1 MISGW
6 ETAVRDLVRL
16 TALERSG
23 LVGSGPEDA
32 FDRLIELAAEL
43 VGLPRGCITLVDGER
58 TTAKAS
64 TGFPEGSQLYASI
77 EQSFC
82 RYVVSTGQP
91 LIVNDAR
98 SDPRTTGDPA
108 IEAFAAVTWAGYP
121 IEDADGAV
129 LGTFCLMDSV
139 PHEWTAE
146 DLLILATLAQAA
158 STEIALR
165 RSRMDT
171 TDAEQLAAGTLWAAR
186 CEQAALIAHLSELV
200 TQGELGAQVK
210 EKLVA
215 WLGDAR
221 GPSSRETGRS

>member
-1 MISGW
+1 
-6 ETAVRDLVRL
+6 
-16 TALERSG
+16 
-23 LVGSGPEDA
+23 
-32 FDRLIELAAEL
+32 
-43 VGLPRGCITLVDGER
+43 
-58 TTAKAS
+58 
-64 TGFPEGSQLYASI
+64 
-77 EQSFC
+77 
-82 RYVVSTGQP
+82 

-98 SDPRTTGDPA
+98 SDPQTTGDPA

-165 RSRMDT
+165 RSRVDT

-186 CEQAALIAHLSELV
+186 SEQAALIAHLSELV
-200 TQGELGAQVK
+200 TQGELGAQVE